1 MPYSVDCISTG
12 TTGTEDDSEKNTN
25 TETETEKDSGFHS
38 LICLRKF
45 ISNIVSPND
54 KVYKEHE
61 IDAEIKKL
69 FIKTDKI
76 NPLLQESLFENVPPF
91 ICFYSKGNKVVKPCK
106 KISNHLHW
114 CQNALLPIVMK
125 KTLAL
130 SHFKIVPEEE
140 DWIGYWGR
148 HWKSPKYKTLKP
160 FQKMNHF
167 PGAFHFGRKD
177 RLWMHL
183 KEMMDRQINND
194 FFIMPFSYILPK
206 DFENAKKYLE
216 ENENHRLILKPPA
229 SARGSGITLTA
240 NISQISG
247 ETPLVAQQYLEKPL
261 LINGAKFDLRFYI
274 YVPSF
279 DPLRI
284 YFYDDGLV
292 RFASLP
298 YSNCPSTMDNKYV
311 YLTNYSINKNAQSE
325 GHTNEPVPKWD
336 MATFWNYLDKM
347 YGKEIRK
354 LVKQKIKDV
363 AAKAVIAC
371 ESYIRSHAEKHSTFL
386 FNCHELFGM
395 DIILDENFEP
405 WLLEMNISPSL
416 HSGTQLDREVKGP
429 LAKDVMNMSC
439 INLPPSNDIPQ
450 QYTINYGIKNYKL
463 FFSEE
468 HLQKQE
474 YYEKKYENGGESCS
488 DVLEDLTD
496 ADVRMLI
503 AFEDEYFRRGNFEL
517 IYPNGKKTEELLS
530 YTLNTIYSNILLHE
544 WVCVNHPDHETGIRR
559 LNKLCEVNYHYPCFS
574 STSSQ
579 ITNSDEEEEDIEDD
593 EKDNYESQESTI
605 PKNV

>member
-1 MPYSVDCISTG
+1 MPSSVDCISTG
-12 TTGTEDDSEKNTN
+12 TTGGEDDSEKNTN
-25 TETETEKDSGFHS
+25 TETEKDSGFHS

-45 ISNIVSPND
+45 ISNIVNPSDKIYKDLGND
-54 KVYKEHE
+54 A
-61 IDAEIKKL
+61 DIKKL
-69 FIKTDKI
+69 FIKTDKV
-76 NPLLQESLFENVPPF
+76 NPLLQESLFENVPPL
-91 ICFYSKGNKVVKPCK
+91 ICFYSKGNKVVKPSK
-106 KISNHLHW
+106 KISNHLYW

-125 KTLAL
+125 KTLAS
-130 SHFKIVPEEE
+130 SHFKIVPEE
-140 DWIGYWGR
+140 DNWIGYWGR

-206 DFENAKKYLE
+206 DFESAKKYLE
-216 ENENHRLILKPPA
+216 KSENNKLILKPPA
-229 SARGSGITLTA
+229 SARGSGITLTT

-247 ETPLVAQQYLEKPL
+247 ETPLVAQEYIEKPL
-261 LINGAKFDLRFYI
+261 LINGSKFDLRFYV
-274 YVPSF
+274 YVPSL

-298 YSNCPSTMDNKYV
+298 YSNCPSTMDNKYI

-325 GHTNEPVPKWD
+325 GHTSEPVPKWN
-336 MATFWNYLDKM
+336 MATFWKYLDDN
-347 YGKEIRK
+347 YGKDKREVVRS
-354 LVKQKIKDV
+354 KIKNV

-395 DIILDENFEP
+395 DIILDENLEP

-439 INLPPSNDIPQ
+439 INLPSSDEIPQ
-450 QYTINYGIKNYKL
+450 QYTINYGIKNYKE
-463 FFSEE
+463 FFSNE
-468 HLQKQE
+468 HLQKQD
-474 YYEKKYENGGESCS
+474 YYERKYENDEGGCS
-488 DVLEDLTD
+488 DILEDLTD

-503 AFEDEYFRRGNFEL
+503 AFEDEYHRRGKFEL
-517 IYPNGKKTEELLS
+517 IYPNGRKTEELLAC
-530 YTLNTIYSNILLHE
+530 TLNTIYSNILLHE
-544 WVCVNHPDHETGIRR
+544 WVCENHPNHEPGIQR
-559 LNKLCEVNYHYPCFS
+559 LNKLCEVNYHYPCLS

-579 ITNSDEEEEDIEDD
+579 IGSSDDEEIDEEDD
-593 EKDNYESQESTI
+593 EDDYGSHESTV
-605 PKNV
+605 PNNV